1 MFPASTKKKEIIE
14 HPNGVDWLRKK
25 NKQTKVLWGKKKILI
40 DFRDNELIS
49 KVTDYLVH
57 QTKA

>member
-14 HPNGVDWLRKK
+14 HPNGDWLRKK
-25 NKQTKVLWGKKKILI
+25 NNKQTKVLWGKKKILI